1 MILKCL
7 MELTRKA
14 FRYKCFKR
22 SHSMNGGLSVTQIV
36 PGALLLLVSVVS
48 NVGMQ

>member
-1 MILKCL
+1 

-22 SHSMNGGLSVTQIV
+22 SNSINGGLSVTQMV
-36 PGALLLLVSVVS
+36 PGALSLVNVVS
-48 NVGMQ
+48 NVDIQQK